1 MGTKAADLLGM
12 RFGKL
17 IVTGRAQ
24 TLCKRAR
31 WDCLCDCGA
40 ATTTLAKYL
49 LCGDTT
55 SCGCRKREAL
65 VESRIVHSNAG
76 SLTYWVWGS
85 MVQRCSNPKNKAYK
99 DYGGRGIKVCDR
111 WREFAKFFED
121 MGEKPDDMTLDR
133 KDNDGD
139 YTLHNCRWSSA
150 TEQNNNRRNSIYI
163 DGVPLKK
170 WAADNSL
177 PYSTAYYRYK
187 LTFTLEQ
194 P

>member
-1 MGTKAADLLGM
+1 MGIFVDHTNS

-17 IVTGRAQ
+17 VVESYLGSQ
-24 TLCKRAR
+24 TWLCY
-31 WDCLCDCGA
+31 CDCGSS
-40 ATTTLAKYL
+40 TKVKSGHLVSGNTK
-49 LCGDTT
+49 
-55 SCGCRKREAL
+55 SCGCRKRSVL
-65 VESRIVHSNAG
+65 GESTTRHGMAGTRVHRIWKAMLS
-76 SLTYWVWGS
+76 
-85 MVQRCSNPKNKAYK
+85 RCNNRNHPRFA
-99 DYGGRGIKVCDR
+99 DYGGRGIKVCER
-111 WREFAKFFED
+111 WHDFAKFYED
-121 MGEKPDDMTLDR
+121 MGDPPDKASIDR

-187 LTFTLEQ
+187 LNFTLEQ

>member
-1 MGTKAADLLGM
+1 
-12 RFGKL
+12 
-17 IVTGRAQ
+17 
-24 TLCKRAR
+24 
-31 WDCLCDCGA
+31 
-40 ATTTLAKYL
+40 
-49 LCGDTT
+49 
-55 SCGCRKREAL
+55 
-65 VESRIVHSNAG
+65 
-76 SLTYWVWGS
+76 

-139 YTLHNCRWSSA
+139 YTPDNCRWAST
-150 TEQNNNRRNSIYI
+150 TEQNNNRRNSIYV
-163 DGVPLKK
+163 DGVPLKQ

-187 LTFTLEQ
+187 LTLNLEQ
-194 P
+194 